1 MYYKRKEKVMKK
13 IFSIVAIL
21 AIAVVVS
28 AIDVQADYAG
38 FAGSAGF
45 SPTMV
50 STQNTKN
57 NYQYLS
63 GVRWDRSSH
72 SNHKMWFRVR
82 NSNGEE
88 RGSILV
94 NRPDQVTYFF
104 DTDCKYGYYYWLY
117 ANREHLINPSTYV
130 EGVWQP

>member
-1 MYYKRKEKVMKK
+1 MGGSSKKIVFEIMYYKRKEKVMKK

-50 STQNTKN
+50 STQNTK
-57 NYQYLS
+57 
-63 GVRWDRSSH
+63 
-72 SNHKMWFRVR
+72 K
-82 NSNGEE
+82 
-88 RGSILV
+88 
-94 NRPDQVTYFF
+94 
-104 DTDCKYGYYYWLY
+104 
-117 ANREHLINPSTYV
+117 
-130 EGVWQP
+130 